1 MEFQNILLDELETGI
16 YCLTINRPKAYNAL
30 NSQTLDEIHQ
40 AAKYL
45 ASLNTVR
52 VLLLTGTGE
61 KAFVAGADIKEMQNY
76 SALEAM
82 HFSQQGMNAFASL
95 EALSFPVIAVVNGIC
110 LGGGCELAMSCDW
123 IMAADSAQF
132 GQPEVNLGV
141 TPGFGGT
148 QRLTRLIGRAR
159 ALELLVT
166 GRQIK
171 AQEGLDWGL
180 VNHIY
185 PREQLM
191 EEALKTA
198 RLIAQKGP
206 IAVRLTKQLVK
217 QGQNLDLE
225 KACLLETQAFG
236 LAFSTY
242 DQKEGMQAF
251 IEKRAAQFK
260 AQ

>member
-30 NSQTLDEIHQ
+30 NRQTLDEIHQ

-52 VLLLTGTGE
+52 VLLLTGAGE
-61 KAFVAGADIKEMQNY
+61 KAFVAGADIKEMQSY

-82 HFSQQGMNAFASL
+82 HFSQQGMDAFASL
-95 EALSFPVIAVVNGIC
+95 EALPFPVIAVVNGIC

-159 ALELLVT
+159 ALELLVS

-171 AQEGLDWGL
+171 AQEALDWGL

-206 IAVRLTKQLVK
+206 IAVRLTKQLV
-217 QGQNLDLE
+217 QNGQNLDLE

-236 LAFSTY
+236 IAFSTH

>member
-1 MEFQNILLDELETGI
+1 MEFQNILLEEKEAGI

-40 AAKYL
+40 ALHYL
-45 ASLNTVR
+45 ATLNNVR
-52 VLLLTGTGE
+52 VLLLTGSGE
-61 KAFVAGADIKEMQNY
+61 KAFVAGADIKEMQSY
-76 SALEAM
+76 SALQALQ
-82 HFSQQGMNAFASL
+82 FSQKGMDAFASL
-95 EALSFPVIAVVNGIC
+95 ESLPFPVIAVVNGIC

-123 IMAADSAQF
+123 IIAAETAQF

-159 ALELLVT
+159 ALELLVS

-171 AQEGLDWGL
+171 AAEALNWGL

-191 EEALKTA
+191 DEAIKMA
-198 RLIAQKGP
+198 QLIAQKGQ
-206 IAVRLTKQLVK
+206 IAIRLTKQLVQ
-217 QGQNLDLE
+217 QGQELDLD

-236 LAFSTY
+236 LAFSTA
-242 DQKEGMQAF
+242 DQKEGMLAF
-251 IEKRAAQFK
+251 LEKRTAQFTNS
-260 AQ
+260 

>member
-16 YCLTINRPKAYNAL
+16 YRLTINRPKAYNAL

-52 VLLLTGTGE
+52 VLLLTGAGE
-61 KAFVAGADIKEMQNY
+61 KAFVAGADIKEMQSY

-82 HFSQQGMNAFASL
+82 HFSQQGMDAFASL
-95 EALSFPVIAVVNGIC
+95 EALPFPVIAVVNGIC

-123 IMAADSAQF
+123 IIAADSAQF

-141 TPGFGGT
+141 TPGFGGS

-159 ALELLVT
+159 ALELLVS

-171 AQEGLDWGL
+171 AQEALDWGL
-180 VNHIY
+180 VNHLY

-191 EEALKTA
+191 EEALKIA
-198 RLIAQKGP
+198 RLITQKGP
-206 IAVRLTKQLVK
+206 IAVRLTKQLVQ

-236 LAFSTY
+236 LAFSTH

-251 IEKRAAQFK
+251 IEKRAAFFK
-260 AQ
+260 VN